1 MRVLITGGAG
11 FIGSHLAEALLKQG
25 HTVYAIDD
33 LSTGNTENI
42 SHLMDNY
49 KFTFVDDTILNE
61 IVMRKL
67 VDNCDI
73 IFHLAAA
80 VGVKYVIENP
90 LKSIEINV
98 KGTEI
103 VLDLASRGKK
113 KVLIASTSEV
123 YGKNPSP
130 VFPEN
135 ADSILGSTKVARWS
149 YACTKALDEF
159 LGLAYYQKKGVPVI
173 IVRFFNTVGPRQTGR
188 YGMVIPTFIS
198 QALSNLPITVYG
210 DGKQTRSFTYVG
222 DVVEGIMELVNHP
235 QAIGDVFNI
244 GNPQGITIE
253 DLAKKIKEMTGS
265 KSEIVYIPYEQAYS
279 EGFEDMRYRVPD
291 ITKIHT
297 LTGFMPKVTLEE
309 ILEKIIEYV
318 KLKNNVKN
326 LSKYRAKVRKR

>member
-1 MRVLITGGAG
+1 MRALITGGAG
-11 FIGSHLAEALLKQG
+11 FIGSHLAEAVLKQG
-25 HTVYAIDD
+25 YTVYAIDD
-33 LSTGNTENI
+33 LSTGNPENI
-42 SHLMDNY
+42 SHLMESY
-49 KFTFVDDTILNE
+49 KFTFVGDTILNE

-67 VDNCDI
+67 VDNSDI

-80 VGVKYVIENP
+80 VGVKYVIEDP

-159 LGLAYYQKKGVPVI
+159 LGLAYHQKREVPVI
-173 IVRFFNTVGPRQTGR
+173 VVRFFNTVGPRQTGR

-222 DVVEGIMELVNHP
+222 DVVEGVIDLMNHP
-235 QAIGDVFNI
+235 QATGDVFNI

-253 DLAKKIKEMTGS
+253 DLAKKVKEMTGS
-265 KSEIVYIPYEQAYS
+265 KSEIVYIPYEQAYG

-297 LTGFMPKVTLEE
+297 LTGFMPKVSLEE
-309 ILEKIIEYV
+309 ILERIIEYV

-326 LSKYRAKVRKR
+326 LSKYRAKARRE